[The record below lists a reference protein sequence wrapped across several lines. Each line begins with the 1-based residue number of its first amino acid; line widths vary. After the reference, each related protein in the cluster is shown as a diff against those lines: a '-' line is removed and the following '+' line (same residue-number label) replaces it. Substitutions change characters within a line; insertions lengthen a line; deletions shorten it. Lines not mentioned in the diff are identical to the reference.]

1 MRKSKNVRSS
11 HFFIIE
17 QLAFRLKNIFKE
29 KGEEKLWPSKDLLI
43 INSFLWEISC
53 TLLILVLI
61 EITPYS
67 FFSTRREKAQDH
79 NLKVNNRI
87 SYSLGF
93 FFFL

>member
-1 MRKSKNVRSS
+1 MMRKSKNVRSS

-17 QLAFRLKNIFKE
+17 QLVFCLKNIFKE

-61 EITPYS
+61 EITHTD
-67 FFSTRREKAQDH
+67 FFPLRERKH
-79 NLKVNNRI
+79 KI
-87 SYSLGF
+87 TI
-93 FFFL
+93 